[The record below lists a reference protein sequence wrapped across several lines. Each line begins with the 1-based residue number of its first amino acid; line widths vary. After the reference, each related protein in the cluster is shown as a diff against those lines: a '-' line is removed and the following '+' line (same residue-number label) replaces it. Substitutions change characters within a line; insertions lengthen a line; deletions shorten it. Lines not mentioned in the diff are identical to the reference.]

1 MKKYNFFLFAA
12 LTLLIYAIFIGIY
25 YQKYRENAIEQAL
38 SSAQDFLRNA
48 KAAKI
53 YFNHNQ
59 KEKILNLT
67 LQKDSDTKNFMP
79 EFYSCTYAS
88 KKINEYYNQLRK
100 QDGLQAIKLQFISD
114 NPKNRNNLATEEDKE
129 LLDKFRS
136 GEIKS
141 YYKVYK
147 NYYGEN
153 ILDYA
158 HIGQTI
164 QQECLLCHG
173 EPQNAPKALIKKYG
187 RTEGFFN
194 QIGDIH
200 SFDRVLMPLD
210 SFIAQQESLFK
221 TRALVLLATLFII
234 FIISFLF
241 FKKAHKETKKFQY
254 VIDTLS
260 ELVII
265 KTNEKILLVNQSFL
279 DFFNVKNI
287 KKFYQK
293 YSCLSNNFI
302 LEESNLE
309 INLNHITQ
317 ELIESLDTI
326 DKSKRIISMQNAQ
339 GELKSLTI
347 KIYKS
352 QENEFVIVLS
362 DITNMK
368 HKTDMLEQKANVDAL
383 TKIFSRQKFNE
394 LYHLELRRSHRY
406 INSLSLLFFDIDHF
420 KKINDTYGHD
430 VGDKTLITFAKVIQE
445 NIREYDIFARWGGE
459 EFILLLPQTDM
470 SAAFKIAEKL
480 RQKVSDHNFGI
491 IGTVT
496 CSIGISMLKKDD
508 DDDSFLK
515 RADNAVYKAK
525 KSGRNRTIIDF

>member
-12 LTLLIYAIFIGIY
+12 LTLLIYVIFIGVY

-38 SSAQDFLRNA
+38 FSAQDFLRTVKSA
-48 KAAKI
+48 KM
-53 YFNHNQ
+53 YFNKDQ
-59 KEKILNLT
+59 KQKVLALEGKKNL
-67 LQKDSDTKNFMP
+67 DAGIFIP
-79 EFYSCTYAS
+79 ELYSCTYAS
-88 KKINEYYNQLRK
+88 TKINEYYNQLRK
-100 QDGLQAIKLQFISD
+100 QDGLQAIRLQFISD
-114 NPKNRNNLATEEDKE
+114 TPKNRNNVATDEEKE

-136 GEIKS
+136 GELDS

-147 NYYGEN
+147 NEYGEN
-153 ILDYA
+153 ILYYA
-158 HIGQTI
+158 HVGPSV

-194 QIGDIH
+194 QIGDIR

-210 SFIAQQESLFK
+210 GFIAQEEALFE
-221 TRALVLLATLFII
+221 TRALALLITLVII
-234 FIISFLF
+234 FFISFLF
-241 FKKAHKETKKFQY
+241 LKKANKETKKFQY
-254 VIDTLS
+254 VIDTLN

-279 DFFNVKNI
+279 EFFNVKNI
-287 KKFYQK
+287 NEFYKK

-302 LEESNLE
+302 IEESSLE

-317 ELIESLDTI
+317 ELIDSLDSI
-326 DKSKRIISMQNAQ
+326 DKTKRIITMQNTR

-352 QENEFVIVLS
+352 HNNEFVIVLS
-362 DITNMK
+362 DITNIK
-368 HKTDMLEQKANVDAL
+368 NKADMLEQKANVDGL
-383 TKIFSRQKFNE
+383 TQVFSRQKFNE

-406 INSLSLLFFDIDHF
+406 INALSLLFFDIDHF

-430 VGDKTLITFAKVIQE
+430 VGDKTLITFAKIIQE

-480 RQKVSDHNFGI
+480 RKKVETYNFGI
-491 IGTVT
+491 VGTVT
-496 CSIGISMLKKDD
+496 CSIGVSMLKKDD
-508 DDDSFLK
+508 NEDSFLK

-525 KSGRNRTIIDF
+525 NSGRNRTIIDF